1 MEQFMAILTKPTTN
15 QLKFKI
21 MKNLFTAVAL
31 VAVALISVANM
42 NTKEVKKA
50 KSDRLTAS
58 VQATKGGAL
67 VAGGYTKKVDPVMP

>member
-67 VAGGYTKKVDPVMP
+67 VAGYTKKLDPVMP